1 MSYLWGLVVAIYLR
15 KSRSDIED
23 EKKALARGEVYDTL
37 QRHRKE
43 LLTFARKNKL
53 KIVDIFEEVVSGD
66 TIEARPEVQSLLEN
80 AKNGKYDGVLVVAYD
95 RLGRGDKMD
104 QGLIEKTF
112 KESDTLIITPKTT
125 IDLNDEQGEMQAD
138 FEGFLSRME
147 YRKIKG
153 RLRDGKIRAI
163 NEGRNISA
171 AAPIGYYVDNEQKLA
186 IDPKEV
192 HIPRMIF
199 ELAIQGFG
207 CVQIANQL
215 YEAGI
220 RHRTGNPI
228 GEQTVRHIIGNPK
241 YIGTQFYSRYSKKPT
256 FAPNSHTPIVSEEV
270 FNEANRM
277 IKIRKPSHNP
287 ASFPMR
293 NPLSTILRCS
303 VCDSAMVLR
312 RYIVK
317 GKEYN
322 YYYCRKKYCETVSA
336 SMDEVINDLINK
348 LRDTL
353 SNVAVEYEEDE
364 NSLLP
369 TLENQLSQ
377 AQKKLKTFETK
388 RDNIHDLLEDG
399 TYTKDTF
406 IDRLNK
412 VEMEE
417 QQVLDTIASLN
428 EKIALERE
436 KDSNLNRTLP
446 AISNAL
452 EVFEQCDARQKN
464 ILLKSFIDKIMYTRT
479 SKKEDFK
486 LDISYH
492 Q

>member
-66 TIEARPEVQSLLEN
+66 TIEARPEVQALLEN
-80 AKNGKYDGVLVVAYD
+80 AKNGKYDGVLVIAYD

-104 QGLIEKTF
+104 QGLIERTF

-163 NEGRNISA
+163 NEGRNISS
-171 AAPIGYYVDNEQKLA
+171 AAPIGFYVDSDQKLA

-215 YEAGI
+215 YDAGI
-220 RHRTGNPI
+220 RHRT
-228 GEQTVRHIIGNPK
+228 GNPK

-270 FNEANRM
+270 FNEANKM

-322 YYYCRKKYCETVSA
+322 YYYCRKNYCETVSA
-336 SMDEVINDLINK
+336 SMDEVIDDLINK

-377 AQKKLKTFETK
+377 AQKKLKAFETK

-399 TYTKDTF
+399 TYTKDKF

-417 QQVLDTIASLN
+417 QQVLELIASLN

>member
-104 QGLIEKTF
+104 QGLIERTF

-163 NEGRNISA
+163 NEGRNISS
-171 AAPIGYYVDNEQKLA
+171 AAPIGFYVDSDQKLA

-215 YEAGI
+215 YDAGI
-220 RHRTGNPI
+220 RHRT
-228 GEQTVRHIIGNPK
+228 GNPK

-270 FNEANRM
+270 FNEANKM

-293 NPLSTILRCS
+293 NPLSTILRYS

-322 YYYCRKKYCETVSA
+322 YYYCRKNYCETVSA
-336 SMDEVINDLINK
+336 SMDEVIDDLINK

-377 AQKKLKTFETK
+377 AQKKLKAFETK

-399 TYTKDTF
+399 TYTKDKF

-417 QQVLDTIASLN
+417 QQVLELIASLN

-436 KDSNLNRTLP
+436 KDSNLNRTFP